1 MKRPPPPPWR
11 DTGTD
16 PEPIKL
22 AHWLPVL
29 GVVAV
34 GLVIVYFV
42 VVTIAGF
49 RAETLCLRLGWPG
62 ERVTAGLRIYCVKRI
77 DQTDSVVP
85 LHVLQGKR

>member
-1 MKRPPPPPWR
+1 MNRPPPPRP
-11 DTGTD
+11 DVD
-16 PEPIKL
+16 ISEPIKL

-29 GVVAV
+29 GVVSV

-62 ERVTAGLRIYCVKRI
+62 ERVTADLRIYCVKRI